1 MYRFDANGQ
10 LMMLELEAAEGT
22 GAPPKR
28 RPVSY
33 THLSYWKC
41 GALGF

>member
-28 RPVSY
+28 RPGKPDSELVSIPY
-33 THLSYWKC
+33 FH
-41 GALGF
+41 

>member
-10 LMMLELEAAEGT
+10 LTMLELEAAEGT

-28 RPVSY
+28 RPGKPD
-33 THLSYWKC
+33 LS
-41 GALGF
+41 LIHISEPTRH